1 MGTRIGFSY
10 FIILCLFYK
19 ILSYRFLTFMCL
31 FTLAS
36 CDFQLGIGGIGV
48 DIRELTIHYVK
59 QCDDLMSGSH
69 MVDHVV
75 EVHGL
80 RSSTAYVTTRI
91 RKNQFSYNHC
101 IRSALLN
108 YQSLKIRQITHQI
121 ASHYLLT
128 TQNWHFFQTKGLLYC
143 REIQLRVE
151 DKVQIQNASLKCL

>member
-10 FIILCLFYK
+10 FIILCLCYK

-48 DIRELTIHYVK
+48 EIRELTIHYVK

-101 IRSALLN
+101 IRSALLLLSIFKNTTN
-108 YQSLKIRQITHQI
+108 YTSNCI
-121 ASHYLLT
+121 SLLT
-128 TQNWHFFQTKGLLYC
+128 NYSKLALFS
-143 REIQLRVE
+143 
-151 DKVQIQNASLKCL
+151 N